1 MKFSDIKV
9 QHCYNVIFD
18 PVKECEFNGKHLAIV
33 LKKNNDSKTVIV
45 APLTRTENGDNY
57 NKVNIGLISTLPSSL
72 NGSPSYVVYNQVRT
86 VNASRM
92 INLKEGS
99 NRIDSIVDDG
109 VFREVL
115 KLCSL
120 EIAKS
125 YTDEEQEQ
133 FYLEMANEA
142 RVRRIIDL
150 TYQYISKKRELTGLT
165 NTEEKILLEADIEE
179 IMNKVSELHH
189 QSLPI
194 QKCLS
199 PQNLT
204 DNIEEIINE
213 MIFVKN

>member
-1 MKFSDIKV
+1 VKFSDIKI

-18 PVKECEFNGKHLAIV
+18 EVRDCEFDGKHLAIV
-33 LKKNNDSKTVIV
+33 LKKNNDSKTAIV
-45 APLTRTENGDNY
+45 VPLTRTENGDNY
-57 NKVNIGLISTLPSSL
+57 NKVNIGFISTLPSSL
-72 NGSPSYVVYNQVRT
+72 NSSPSYVVYNQVRT
-86 VNASRM
+86 VNANRM

-99 NRIDSIVDDG
+99 NLIHSKVDDE

-142 RVRRIIDL
+142 RTRRIIDL
-150 TYQYISKKRELTGLT
+150 TYQYISKKRELTGVT
-165 NTEEKILLEADIEE
+165 NSQKQFLIQSEIEE
-179 IMNKVSELHH
+179 IMSKVSELHNP
-189 QSLPI
+189 SLPI
-194 QKCLS
+194 QKCLTT
-199 PQNLT
+199 QNFT
-204 DNIEEIINE
+204 DKIEDIINE

>member
-1 MKFSDIKV
+1 VRFSDIKV

-18 PVKECEFNGKHLAIV
+18 TVRECEFDGKHLAIV
-33 LKKNNDSKTVIV
+33 LKKNNDGKTIIV

-57 NKVNIGLISTLPSSL
+57 NKVNIGFISTLPSSL
-72 NGSPSYVVYNQVRT
+72 NRSPSYVVYNQLRT
-86 VNASRM
+86 VNATRM

-99 NRIDSIVDDG
+99 KILHSKVDDE

-120 EIAKS
+120 EIAKF
-125 YTDEEQEQ
+125 YTDEEQEK

-142 RVRRIIDL
+142 RIRRIIDL
-150 TYQYISKKRELTGLT
+150 TYQYISKKKKLEEVT
-165 NTEEKILLEADIEE
+165 NSEKQLIQSEIEE
-179 IMNKVSELHH
+179 IMSKVTELHNP
-189 QSLPI
+189 SLPI

-204 DNIEEIINE
+204 DNIEEIISE